1 MMSNIYFLIN
11 KDGTMKDFVEE
22 FGQYAGKLWEN
33 LNKNNQLTKNQ
44 LLKKTKLKPYEFYAA
59 VGWLARENKIYKKG
73 EYYKLRETNLNGKIG
88 EDAGKIWNMLQI
100 CNEADTF
107 YLTKATGMNKQKIY
121 NALGWLAREG
131 KIKSEKIIP
140 IEPQIRFKLK

>member
-1 MMSNIYFLIN
+1 M
-11 KDGTMKDFVEE
+11 KGGKMKDFVEE
-22 FGQYAGKLWEN
+22 FGQYAGKLWKN
-33 LNKNNQLTKNQ
+33 LDKNGQLKKNQ

-73 EYYKLRETNLNGKIG
+73 EYYKIGETNLNNEIGK
-88 EDAGKIWNMLQI
+88 DAGKIWNMLQK

-107 YLTKATGMNKQKIY
+107 YLTKTTGMNKEETY

-131 KIKSEKIIP
+131 KIKSKKIIP